1 MQRKVCFKASISM
14 GLLMTAV
21 LVFAG
26 MGLSE
31 EQQKQSQAPEP
42 ELMIA
47 QYGSVAVKSGE
58 PGAKV
63 YVDDI
68 YKGNADD
75 VVESIVVGEHVISC
89 RAADRAVFGTF
100 QIKKNETLRLE
111 ARFDDGKLVM
121 FKQPVKVEPV
131 KAEIEKKK
139 PEQVKQEKP
148 KQPPVELKRAEQTT
162 PQEERRRTHLNV
174 MRIEY
179 EVTDAQ
185 EIQVDHEAPPV
196 ISKYVIK
203 RNKAGKYYR
212 TKQGI
217 VLCDAGPC
225 ELAWAASFIYTDE
238 AGKAD
243 ALLLNWEETVFNGIT
258 PAGTSKRELECCLN
272 GKCWKMQDNNA
283 TDTKQ
288 EYAIG
293 RYTLSWTKTSV
304 LIRRTDIMQ
313 EITAAGRSLAD
324 Y

>member
-1 MQRKVCFKASISM
+1 MQRKVCYKASISM
-14 GLLMTAV
+14 GLLMTVA

-42 ELMIA
+42 ELMIVK
-47 QYGSVAVKSGE
+47 YGSVEIKS
-58 PGAKV
+58 PVPAKI

-68 YKGNADD
+68 YKGSADE
-75 VVESIVVGEHVISC
+75 VVESLVVGEHVISC
-89 RAADRAVFGTF
+89 RAGDRAVSGTF

-111 ARFDDGKLVM
+111 ARFDEGKLVV
-121 FKQPVKVEPV
+121 FKQAAKVEPM
-131 KAEIEKKK
+131 KAEVEKKK
-139 PEQVKQEKP
+139 PEPGKQGKP
-148 KQPPVELKRAEQTT
+148 KQPLAETKKADQAT

-174 MRIEY
+174 MRIDY
-179 EVTDAQ
+179 DVTASQDLK
-185 EIQVDHEAPPV
+185 VDHVAPPV
-196 ISKYVIK
+196 ITKYTLK
-203 RNKAGKYYR
+203 KNKAGKYYR

-217 VLCDAGPC
+217 ALCDAGPC
-225 ELAWAASFIYTDE
+225 ELTWAASFIYTDE

-243 ALLLNWEETVFNGIT
+243 ALLLNWKEIVFNGIT

-272 GKCWKMQDNNA
+272 GKCWKMQDNSA
-283 TDTKQ
+283 TDTRQ

-304 LIRRTDIMQ
+304 LIRRTDIME
-313 EITAAGRSLAD
+313 EILAAGRSLAD